1 MAENAEAKID
11 ESQEV
16 EQEATTKEE
25 ILEQNEIE
33 EQEIPTQ
40 PDENSAEEKGEID
53 PAEEIADL
61 KDKNLRLLAEM
72 QNLRA
77 RQQKDL
83 KEAREFA
90 ITGFANDMLSVLENL
105 NRASE
110 NIPESDDEVFK
121 SLATGL
127 NMTRDEV
134 NRILGKYDIKRVEP
148 KKGDDFDYKIHQ
160 ALVQIPTNEFPEG
173 KIVQVIQAGFTMKER
188 VLRPA
193 MVGVAKALPEV
204 NPADA
209 EEEASE
215 SEEK

>member
-11 ESQEV
+11 ESQEA
-16 EQEATTKEE
+16 ESNTKTEEE

-33 EQEIPTQ
+33 EQEIPAQ
-40 PDENSAEEKGEID
+40 QAAEEVVEEEID
-53 PAEEIADL
+53 PSEEIADL

-72 QNLRA
+72 QNLRV

-127 NMTRDEV
+127 DMTRDEV